1 MAKPGSGPAALP
13 AGSSGLDPRDLVGGA
28 NGSVR
33 RPPER
38 MAARRTDGS
47 IFPAEVTTAELTEED
62 ESELT
67 LLVVRDLTGVLD
79 VEAELR
85 RQQRQIELILRAASE
100 GIIGVDH
107 EGRIVLVN
115 PAGAKILRYR
125 AA

>member
-1 MAKPGSGPAALP
+1 
-13 AGSSGLDPRDLVGGA
+13 
-28 NGSVR
+28 
-33 RPPER
+33 
-38 MAARRTDGS
+38 MAARRTGGGV
-47 IFPAEVTTAELTEED
+47 FPAEVTMAELGED
-62 ESELT
+62 DDAGLT
-67 LLVVRDLTGVLD
+67 LLVVRDLSGVLD

-125 AA
+125 AAELGGQDAHELLAHSRA